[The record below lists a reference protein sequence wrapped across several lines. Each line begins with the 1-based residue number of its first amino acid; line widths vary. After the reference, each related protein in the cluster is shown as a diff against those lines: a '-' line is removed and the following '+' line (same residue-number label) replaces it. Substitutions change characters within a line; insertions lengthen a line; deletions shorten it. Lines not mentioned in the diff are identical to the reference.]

1 MLVRCSGGDM
11 ALSDLTCRAAA
22 ARRRKGGSGGPSGD
36 MACPGT
42 GVWVPTSGG
51 QLGWYAPHVVGS
63 KPVFSIF
70 LSGSSS
76 VIAPRRI
83 PSARFPAGPGSWLPS
98 CASPRLVWA
107 CRATLA
113 PSTLGAH
120 PPCVSCCWIAAIP
133 TGQGAAEPLGRVR
146 ADGASEP
153 RTVGDACVDVPNTR
167 FYSPVPLLACPHRPP
182 IPHFFQVAVLP
193 ASNCPL
199 LTFVGGHT
207 AAALRSR
214 SSTKTSPGE
223 RPSQE
228 THPRKKSTPETRGAT
243 STVTSRLHSTE
254 RADQNHTTARRQTK
268 PHQQTPPPHRT
279 TRARTH
285 ARTPR
290 KSHAPTLL
298 PARLH
303 RPASRGSLLHH
314 TTAVARRVDESIS
327 LSPSLAAS
335 GEASFLH
342 RGQGGAMNSTT
353 GRAGVIRARDDAGN
367 MDKLAHAILD
377 DVLYNV
383 LSDLVMKT
391 HREEKTARA
400 NTAAIRV
407 EKLASDASDTSVP
420 DAKPDVR
427 VETDAAIYEDGKVLL
442 KGNPLQTTQDILC
455 PKCHLP
461 RLLYPTDGKGARKPD
476 PTVIY
481 CKKHPY
487 IDKPGC
493 DIYGQSWV
501 APGPGRG
508 KKKKDMEKK
517 DGTDSPATPE
527 QRPPNV
533 LSFPSATC
541 SKCKRCILVTR
552 LNNHMGSC
560 IGNSGRNASRAAAQ
574 KLNNG
579 GSQHDSTPPS
589 SQKATPAPGSRASS
603 PRKRDASDDDGADS
617 DNSHKKKKLKPS
629 ASMTKKVIIK
639 SKPMLKKEKS
649 KGASQLSQEQKLD
662 DSDTPHLT
670 PRKGTPKMAHK
681 DGSPLKKVK
690 AAKPMTSSPV
700 SKNGR
705 EPDGESESSGTLS
718 SPPGK

>member
-11 ALSDLTCRAAA
+11 ALGDLTCRAAA

-98 CASPRLVWA
+98 CASPDSSGRAERHLRHLPWALIRPVSLAAGELRYPLDKVLQNLLVGDDTPGG
-107 CRATLA
+107 R
-113 PSTLGAH
+113 SVH
-120 PPCVSCCWIAAIP
+120 PHPANYCCSI
-133 TGQGAAEPLGRVR
+133 GRVR

-167 FYSPVPLLACPHRPP
+167 FYSPVSLLACPHRPP

-199 LTFVGGHT
+199 LTSVGGHT

-214 SSTKTSPGE
+214 SSTKKSPGE

-228 THPRKKSTPETRGAT
+228 THPRKKIHPRDSRRNLHYYQPT
-243 STVTSRLHSTE
+243 SLHRASRSE
-254 RADQNHTTARRQTK
+254 
-268 PHQQTPPPHRT
+268 PHHGQTPNQTTPADTTNAPHNARAH
-279 TRARTH
+279 ARTH
-285 ARTPR
+285 APKKPR
-290 KSHAPTLL
+290 PDAAASTAPPPSQSRLAACQISPADSYLNSTLSL
-298 PARLH
+298 
-303 RPASRGSLLHH
+303 GSGRQQHH

-517 DGTDSPATPE
+517 DGTDSPATPSSGPPMCSRSR
-527 QRPPNV
+527 RPPAA
-533 LSFPSATC
+533 SA
-541 SKCKRCILVTR
+541 S
-552 LNNHMGSC
+552 
-560 IGNSGRNASRAAAQ
+560 A
-574 KLNNG
+574 
-579 GSQHDSTPPS
+579 
-589 SQKATPAPGSRASS
+589 ASS
-603 PRKRDASDDDGADS
+603 
-617 DNSHKKKKLKPS
+617 
-629 ASMTKKVIIK
+629 
-639 SKPMLKKEKS
+639 
-649 KGASQLSQEQKLD
+649 
-662 DSDTPHLT
+662 
-670 PRKGTPKMAHK
+670 
-681 DGSPLKKVK
+681 SP
-690 AAKPMTSSPV
+690 
-700 SKNGR
+700 
-705 EPDGESESSGTLS
+705 D
-718 SPPGK
+718 